1 MAEVIEGQATYLATL
16 TDKLLRTAKLE
27 GGARLFQP
35 RTIDL
40 RVLLEHALAGL
51 RSQHD
56 VERILVAVEEGA
68 STLEA
73 DPELLEMA
81 LVQVLENALKYSP
94 DGTRVTLQSRSSA
107 KELTI
112 SIHNEGPP
120 IPEREQSLIFERYFR
135 SPSIEH
141 RASGTGVGLS
151 VAKRAIEAHGGQI
164 RVESNLAHGTTFTVR
179 LPA

>member
-1 MAEVIEGQATYLATL
+1 
-16 TDKLLRTAKLE
+16 
-27 GGARLFQP
+27 
-35 RTIDL
+35 
-40 RVLLEHALAGL
+40 
-51 RSQHD
+51 
-56 VERILVAVEEGA
+56 
-68 STLEA
+68 
-73 DPELLEMA
+73 MA